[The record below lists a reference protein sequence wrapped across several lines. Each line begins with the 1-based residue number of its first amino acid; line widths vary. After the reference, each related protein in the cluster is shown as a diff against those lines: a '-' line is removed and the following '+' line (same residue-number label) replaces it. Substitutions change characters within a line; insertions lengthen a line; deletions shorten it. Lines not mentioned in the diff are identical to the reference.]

1 MALAVCGG
9 EGEGVLVGALDAG
22 KGTLHNL
29 FGVRLPFIIILSS
42 LMISTSYLVKMA
54 MQSLSQSC
62 PKDRREPVLRS
73 SNINAFLACSDN
85 LSDKLRC
92 AFDCGVMVCPFAT
105 ATFGPVVF
113 VTFLQAD
120 KAAGCRK

>member
-1 MALAVCGG
+1 MALAACVGG
-9 EGEGVLVGALDAG
+9 GVLAGALDAG

-29 FGVRLPFIIILSS
+29 FGVRLPFIIILPS

-54 MQSLSQSC
+54 MQSLSQSY
-62 PKDRREPVLRS
+62 PKESREPVLRS
-73 SNINAFLACSDN
+73 SNMYAFLAWSDN

-113 VTFLQAD
+113 LTFLQAD